1 MKKIILILLLS
12 FSSYVYA
19 DEYLQQY
26 SFDKFIKYIKQENIH
41 SSEMQKVIY
50 VNDIAN
56 GIIEIDNI
64 KSDNINSE
72 QTLKNKVANYKDL
85 AMFKYDLLMF
95 SQVEKNKIKI
105 YKAIYEDLEIK
116 NKINDYYILTYLF
129 NNNEYVLDYMAKE
142 LVLIEQRKDLTSLS
156 TLD

>member
-95 SQVEKNKIKI
+95 NQVEKNKIKI

>member
-1 MKKIILILLLS
+1 
-12 FSSYVYA
+12 
-19 DEYLQQY
+19 
-26 SFDKFIKYIKQENIH
+26 
-41 SSEMQKVIY
+41 MQKVIY

>member
-64 KSDNINSE
+64 KSGNINSE

-129 NNNEYVLDYMAKE
+129 NDNEYVLDYMAKE